1 MPSETAVR
9 VEFPSAARTTSAV
22 KSRVS
27 PVLRPDVVQ
36 QCGADAGDPAV
47 LGAQRLG
54 DAVAFQ
60 HDGARGLG
68 VPGELLVE
76 AEPGPDQPVLREVA
90 RPRARAVRSCGRR
103 RSGAGPC
110 SAASRRSSGWGRPS
124 FWISRTARGVSPS
137 PQTFSRGKAGLLQHR
152 DVNAGLGKVVGGG
165 GSGRARPDDQYIHG
179 RYRLTRRAGR
189 CCGAVWPRV
198 RCGRPARQRQPRASG
213 PAGFWARCTATMPPL
228 RLR

>member
-1 MPSETAVR
+1 MRTATPSGRSSRLPMPSDTAVR
-9 VEFPSAARTTSAV
+9 VELPSAARTTSAL

-36 QCGADAGDPAV
+36 QRGADAGHPAV

-68 VPGELLVE
+68 VPGQLLVE
-76 AEPGPDQPVLREVA
+76 AEPGPDQPVLRESR
-90 RPRARAVRSCGRR
+90 RPPATAVRSCGRR

-110 SAASRRSSGWGRPS
+110 CAASPRFRGAASPS
-124 FWISRTARGVSPS
+124 FWISRTARGVRPS

-152 DVNAGLGKVVGGG
+152 DVNARLGKVVGGG
-165 GSGRARPDDQYIHG
+165 GPGRPRADDQYIHS
-179 RYRLTRRAGR
+179 RYRLSAGPGDVAAQLGHGSGVGGQRRSARGRAG
-189 CCGAVWPRV
+189 
-198 RCGRPARQRQPRASG
+198 
-213 PAGFWARCTATMPPL
+213 
-228 RLR
+228 